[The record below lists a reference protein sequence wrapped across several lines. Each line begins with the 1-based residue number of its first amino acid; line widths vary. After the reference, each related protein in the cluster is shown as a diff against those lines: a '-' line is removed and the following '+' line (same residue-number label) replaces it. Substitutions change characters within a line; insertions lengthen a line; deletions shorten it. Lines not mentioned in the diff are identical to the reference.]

1 MADGVQTGRNLDN
14 GNIRAMVVNIP
25 QLGNAGVY
33 GYRYDQLNR
42 IKAMNSFSGFAN
54 ATNTLTA
61 AAVLDYRERIS
72 YDPNG
77 NIKTYN
83 RSGNAARLSMDD
95 MTYTYKTPNNQ

>member
-1 MADGVQTGRNLDN
+1 MADGVQTGRNLYN

-54 ATNTLTA
+54 ATNTLTPL
-61 AAVLDYRERIS
+61 AVLDYRERIS

-83 RSGNAARLSMDD
+83 RN
-95 MTYTYKTPNNQ
+95 